1 MTTTTKGDN
10 HARGAYS
17 SVNCRGKPMKSL
29 LAATAL
35 ALTLGSAQAANI
47 ITFSQTSG
55 ANTVFATTNAADTA
69 TTITIDDA
77 TISIG
82 SFIAGSPPATSFLS
96 LNATSIDPAVTFL
109 GAVIQ
114 HYNGNFCITT
124 AINCGGTNLLS
135 GNFSDATFG
144 ALGGPGLVVNVN
156 NPPDTLTLTSG
167 VVAPTDLQPPSSFN
181 LGFSNLTPVL
191 HIIGTTI
198 ADFNAAFAG
207 TVSASTSHINVPEP
221 GSMAILGIGA
231 ATIGLIRRRRRSV

>member
-1 MTTTTKGDN
+1 MN
-10 HARGAYS
+10 A
-17 SVNCRGKPMKSL
+17 L
-29 LAATAL
+29 LPVVAAL
-35 ALTLGSAQAANI
+35 ALLSSGAQAANI

-55 ANTVFATTNAADTA
+55 SNTVVATTNATDTA

-77 TISIG
+77 ALSVG
-82 SFIAGSPPATSFLS
+82 SFIAGAPPATSFLT
-96 LNATSIDPAVTFL
+96 LNATSIDPAVTFA

-124 AINCGGTNLLS
+124 AINCGGVNLLS
-135 GNFSDATFG
+135 GVFTDAAFG

-167 VVAPTDLQPPSSFN
+167 VIAPTDLQAPSSFN

-207 TVSASTSHINVPEP
+207 TVSASTSNINVPEP
-221 GSMAILGIGA
+221 GSIAILGIGA
-231 ATIGLIRRRRRSV
+231 ATLGFIRRRRSV